1 MMPFILF
8 SVFTAVTLLTITAF
22 YPVLA
27 RRSVIQ
33 QRLDKLVTV
42 GPEKPASLFTEKT
55 AWQSFLERLGNR
67 IHFKKREESKYTK
80 TLVAAGLRK
89 ESFPVFIGVKL
100 FLSILFPTLFALIY
114 ALPKGILLRFD
125 SLMYIAILSIAG
137 YLLPSIWLTR
147 RVSHRKTEIFH
158 TLPDVLDL
166 LTICVESGLALD
178 SALIRVCDNPHFKK
192 NPLADELRKTGMET
206 RAGKPRSEAMKD
218 MAERTLV
225 TDIRSFVL
233 MLTQSERFGTSLGV
247 SLRVHSDSL
256 RSKRRQ
262 IAEEAAAK
270 TAIKLL
276 FPLAFFVFP
285 ALLVVV
291 LGPLIFKLELLF
303 K

>member
-1 MMPFILF
+1 MMPFIIIT
-8 SVFTAVTLLTITAF
+8 VFTAVTLMTIAVF

-27 RRSVIQ
+27 RKSVIQ
-33 QRLDKLVTV
+33 QRLDKLVTID
-42 GPEKPASLFTEKT
+42 PEKPATLFIEKT
-55 AWQSFLERLGNR
+55 AWHGFLERLGNR
-67 IHFKKREESKYTK
+67 IHFKQREESKYTK

-100 FLSILFPTLFALIY
+100 FLSILFPGLFTIIY

-125 SLMYIAILSIAG
+125 SLLYIAILAIAG
-137 YLLPSIWLTR
+137 YLLPSVWLTR
-147 RVSHRKTEIFH
+147 RVSQRKTEIFH
-158 TLPDVLDL
+158 SLPDVLDL
-166 LTICVESGLALD
+166 LTISVESGLALD
-178 SALIRVCDNPHFKK
+178 SALMRVCDNPHFKK
-192 NPLADELRKTGMET
+192 NPLAEELRKTGMET

-225 TDIRSFVL
+225 ADIRSFVL

-247 SLRVHSDSL
+247 SLRVHSDAL
-256 RSKRRQ
+256 RTKRRQ

-285 ALLVVV
+285 ALLVVI
-291 LGPLIFKLELLF
+291 LGPLIFKLEMLF